1 MATFWVGIVHLVD
14 LITLSSFYYVYFLTL
29 VDSHFGFVGKTFIM
43 IAPVPDHCNFFSYGQ
58 TLFAIIFLHIF
69 NK

>member
-1 MATFWVGIVHLVD
+1 ML
-14 LITLSSFYYVYFLTL
+14 TLSPCVLFVLCLFVIS
-29 VDSHFGFVGKTFIM
+29 VDAHFGFEGKTLVM
-43 IAPVPDHCNFFSYGQ
+43 IAPVPDQCNFFSYRQ

>member
-1 MATFWVGIVHLVD
+1 MVTFWVGVVHLVD
-14 LITLSSFYYVYFLTL
+14 LNTLCPLCIMSICNV
-29 VDSHFGFVGKTFIM
+29 VDSHFGFEGKTLVM

-58 TLFAIIFLHIF
+58 TLFAIIILHIF

>member
-1 MATFWVGIVHLVD
+1 MVD
-14 LITLSSFYYVYFLTL
+14 LIPCVLFVLCLFVIL
-29 VDSHFGFVGKTFIM
+29 VDSHFGFEGKTLVM

-58 TLFAIIFLHIF
+58 TLFAIISLHIF